1 MQTTRI
7 FPAQQM
13 VKSNSVAAIFHGEV
27 KGNELAKIISHKKA
41 AKGLTNG
48 ISSLS
53 APEMKPL
60 KDYA

>member
-1 MQTTRI
+1 
-7 FPAQQM
+7 M

-60 KDYA
+60 KDYAW